1 MITARGKPME
11 WHEGLT
17 MSEVLERLGYAL
29 PAALV
34 ALNGRNVPREQWPVT
49 AVPDGAV
56 VDVQVMMAGG

>member
-17 MSEVLERLGYAL
+17 IIEVLQKLGYAV

-34 ALNGRNVPREQWPVT
+34 QLNGRHVPRHEWAAT
-49 AVPDGAV
+49 AVSDGAV
-56 VDVQVMMAGG
+56 LDVQVIMAGG

>member
-1 MITARGKPME
+1 ME
-11 WHEGLT
+11 WRAGLT
-17 MSEVLERLGYAL
+17 VSEVLERLGYAL

-34 ALNGRNVPREQWPVT
+34 ALNGRNVPREQWPET

>member
-17 MSEVLERLGYAL
+17 VEEALRKLGYAV

-34 ALNGRNVPREQWPVT
+34 QLNGRNVPRHEWPST

-56 VDVQVMMAGG
+56 LDVKVMAAGG